1 MKKINIER
9 AREILDCG
17 GYLKCRVSRELFE
30 TVDSLSKLD
39 DLKRLSTVQMFDLYE
54 VSSEY
59 SLPENAI
66 ELNFDDA
73 FDLVS
78 SKHVI
83 NCIKEDETLEIS
95 STYQLTDIIRR
106 AQIRREKLVLY
117 WLI

>member
-54 VSSEY
+54 VSS
-59 SLPENAI
+59 
-66 ELNFDDA
+66 
-73 FDLVS
+73 
-78 SKHVI
+78 
-83 NCIKEDETLEIS
+83 
-95 STYQLTDIIRR
+95 
-106 AQIRREKLVLY
+106 
-117 WLI
+117 